1 MRGSVVRRG
10 SRFYVAI
17 YQGVD
22 PTTKRRRYKWVSGFD
37 SEKHARAFCV
47 KVAQSPAYG
56 SGVGPRGS
64 TRLRVGD
71 FLDQWLKTEVPLR
84 CRPSGV
90 CRRESIVRIHLK
102 PKLGHIPL
110 SKLAP
115 ATIQEFVSGLEG
127 RSARYIFVILR
138 SALRHAVKME
148 LILADPSERVT
159 PPKAST
165 YEPVLWTVEE
175 TIRFLAACKDSAPHD
190 WPLFLM
196 ASTTGLRRSELLGA
210 TWRNLDDDVLRV
222 SRALDRPRGGG
233 FTFAEPKSRRS
244 QRVVRLPREVVEELK
259 ALRRHQIEERLR
271 RSLCSKNGTCHDRH
285 CPLWHDLDLIF
296 CQSKNGKPL
305 HGHNLSYRV
314 MPKIIEQA
322 EVLKIR
328 FHDLRHMHGTLLDAS
343 GVSLKTISER
353 LGHSSEAFTLSR
365 YVHSAG
371 RQRDAAEAVSRRLL
385 SNQSL
390 ITSAGL
396 QSIPQGGG

>member
-10 SRFYVAI
+10 ARFYLAV
-17 YQGVD
+17 YLGTD
-22 PTTKRRRYKWVSGFD
+22 PVTKKRRYQWISGFD
-37 SEKHARAFCV
+37 SEEQAEAMRV

-64 TRLRVGD
+64 TRLRFGH

-90 CRRESIVRIHLK
+90 RRRESIARVHLK
-102 PKLGHIPL
+102 PALGYVPL
-110 SKLAP
+110 AKLAP
-115 ATIQEFVSGLEG
+115 ATIQEFVSGLKG

-148 LILADPSERVT
+148 LILADPTERVT
-159 PPKAST
+159 PPRTAT
-165 YEPVLWTVEE
+165 FEPIPWTVDE
-175 TIRFLAACKDSAPHD
+175 TIRFLAECKTSAPD
-190 WPLFLM
+190 YWPLFLT
-196 ASTTGLRRSELLGA
+196 AATTGLRQSELLGV
-210 TWRNLDDDVLRV
+210 TWRNVDDDVLRV

-244 QRVVRLPREVVEELK
+244 QRAVRLPHEVAEELQ
-259 ALRRHQIEERLR
+259 ALRRRQIEERLR
-271 RSLCSKNGTCHDRH
+271 RGLCSKNGTCRDQH
-285 CPLWHDLDLIF
+285 CQLWHDHDLIF
-296 CQSKNGKPL
+296 AQPNGKPL

-314 MPKIIEQA
+314 MPKIIKRA
-322 EVLKIR
+322 KVPKAR
-328 FHDLRHMHGTLLDAS
+328 FHDLRHTHGTLLDAS
-343 GVSLKTISER
+343 GVSLKIISER

-365 YVHSAG
+365 YIHSAE

-396 QSIPQGGG
+396 RSMSRVGG